1 MQFHTD
7 KHDAYG
13 VVTRHKLKLV
23 ANGKTQAEGIDFN
36 EPFSPVIKPVSR
48 LHLALS
54 RNWNIKQLDVKNAF
68 LHGTLSETI
77 YMHQL
82 PGFVNKSYPHYVC
95 KLNKV
100 IHGLKQA
107 SRAWNARITQ
117 HLAKFGFMTSMCD
130 PSLFVYKQGASMAY
144 MLLYVDD
151 IILTGSSNLLLEQ
164 IVAFLKTEFLMTYM
178 GESVT
183 SWALRVVNHVLGCLV
198 CIV

>member
-1 MQFHTD
+1 MS
-7 KHDAYG
+7 
-13 VVTRHKLKLV
+13 R
-23 ANGKTQAEGIDFN
+23 
-36 EPFSPVIKPVSR
+36 SPLSLNRFLYR

-54 RNWNIKQLDVKNAF
+54 RNWNIKQLDVKNGF
-68 LHGTLSETI
+68 LHGTLLETI

-82 PGFVNKSYPHYVC
+82 PGFVNKSHPHYVR
-95 KLNKV
+95 KLNKG

-107 SRAWNARITQ
+107 PRAWNARITQ
-117 HLAKFGFMTSMCD
+117 HLANFGFMTSKRD
-130 PSLFVYKQGASMAY
+130 PSLFAYKQGASMAY

-183 SWALRVVNHVLGCLV
+183 SWALRWITTQKAFFSHRQAAQK
-198 CIV
+198 I